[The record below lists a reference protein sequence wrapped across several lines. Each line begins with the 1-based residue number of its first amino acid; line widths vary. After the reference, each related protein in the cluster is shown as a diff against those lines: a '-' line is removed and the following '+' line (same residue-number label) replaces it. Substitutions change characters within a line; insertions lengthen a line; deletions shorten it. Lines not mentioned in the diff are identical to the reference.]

1 MRPRRG
7 RVDGIMIFNG
17 MVAVAVGA
25 ISGRYIFKQPLED
38 YWKQKAAEQA
48 ASSSASTTNSQTQ
61 QQQSSPPSKT

>member
-48 ASSSASTTNSQTQ
+48 ASSSASSSQTQ
-61 QQQSSPPSKT
+61 QKSSPPSKT